1 MPSTGKKFGQSSI
14 KNQSTNGG
22 DKKAGLPGLIG
33 RSAWTSVALNG
44 TKQNMTDLKI
54 PVVSTT
60 KASRPTGSLVWR

>member
-33 RSAWTSVALNG
+33 RSAWS
-44 TKQNMTDLKI
+44 
-54 PVVSTT
+54 
-60 KASRPTGSLVWR
+60 